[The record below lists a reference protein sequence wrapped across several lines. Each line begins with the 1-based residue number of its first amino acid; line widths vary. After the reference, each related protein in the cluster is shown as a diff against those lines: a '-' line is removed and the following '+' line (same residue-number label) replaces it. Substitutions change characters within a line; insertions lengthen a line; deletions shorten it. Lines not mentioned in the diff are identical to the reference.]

1 MSAPELDRLL
11 PIARALREAGLSRSW
26 FYRVMADPKLGPDL
40 ERSAVLYLPGT
51 GTPRL
56 KVRAF
61 AAWLEAHQ
69 ARPTR

>member
-11 PIARALREAGLSRSW
+11 PIAAALRAAGLSRSW
-26 FYRVMADPKLGPDL
+26 YYRVLSDPELGPDL
-40 ERSAVLYLPGT
+40 ERAALLYLPGT

-56 KVRAF
+56 KARAF

-69 ARPTR
+69 ARPAR